1 MEGVVMQDKTIDEMI
16 KEIQEQYNIVGRD
29 GELRKG
35 LAAKLASRHIL
46 LEGDV
51 GVGKTT
57 LANAIASYF
66 TQDLERVD
74 GDERYSSAKLVG
86 HFDPPMVIE
95 KGYSWD
101 SFVTGPLTK
110 AMQNGAILFL
120 NELNRMPEGT
130 QNVLLGAM
138 DEGTIIIPKLGD
150 VSAKEGFFIISAMNP
165 AELVATTPLSEALR
179 DRFVWIRLQYQPEE
193 EEQNIV
199 RVRTGI
205 KDEKIVK
212 MAVKIIRQTRDWPDL
227 RRGSS
232 IRGAIDLAAIIRFL
246 EVNDMES
253 WIDGSIM
260 ALATKIELEDG
271 VESLIEDVIK
281 SIVVSTFK
289 DTDFF

>member
-1 MEGVVMQDKTIDEMI
+1 
-16 KEIQEQYNIVGRD
+16 
-29 GELRKG
+29 
-35 LAAKLASRHIL
+35 
-46 LEGDV
+46 
-51 GVGKTT
+51 
-57 LANAIASYF
+57 
-66 TQDLERVD
+66 
-74 GDERYSSAKLVG
+74 
-86 HFDPPMVIE
+86 
-95 KGYSWD
+95 
-101 SFVTGPLTK
+101 
-110 AMQNGAILFL
+110 
-120 NELNRMPEGT
+120 
-130 QNVLLGAM
+130 
-138 DEGTIIIPKLGD
+138 
-150 VSAKEGFFIISAMNP
+150 
-165 AELVATTPLSEALR
+165 
-179 DRFVWIRLQYQPEE
+179 EE

>member
-1 MEGVVMQDKTIDEMI
+1 MQDKTISEMI
-16 KEIQEQYNIVGRD
+16 KEIQEQFNIVGRTV
-29 GELRKG
+29 ELKKC
-35 LAAKLASRHIL
+35 LAAKLANRHIL

-57 LANAIASYF
+57 LAHAIASYF

-74 GDERYSSAKLVG
+74 GDERYSSSKLVG

-95 KGYSWD
+95 KGYDWD

-110 AMQNGAILFL
+110 AMQKGSILFL

-150 VSAKEGFFIISAMNP
+150 VKAEEGFFIISAMNP

-179 DRFVWIRLQYQPEE
+179 DRFVWIRLEYQSEE

-205 KDEKIVK
+205 KDEKIIK

-232 IRGAIDLAAIIRFL
+232 IRGAIDLASIILFL
-246 EVNDMES
+246 EANEIES
-253 WIDGSIM
+253 WIDSSIM
-260 ALATKIELEDG
+260 SLATKIELEDG
-271 VESLIEDVIK
+271 VESLVEDVIK
-281 SIVVSTFK
+281 NIVTTTFK
-289 DTDFF
+289 DMDFF

>member
-1 MEGVVMQDKTIDEMI
+1 MEGVIMQDKTIEEMI
-16 KEIQEQYNIVGRD
+16 EEIQEQYNIVGRAV
-29 GELRKG
+29 ELRKA
-35 LAAKLASRHIL
+35 LAAKLANRHIL

-57 LANAIASYF
+57 LAHAIASYF
-66 TQDLERVD
+66 TQNLERVD
-74 GDERYSSAKLVG
+74 GDERYSSSKLVG

-110 AMQNGAILFL
+110 AMQQGAILFL

-138 DEGTIIIPKLGD
+138 DEGVIIIPKLGD
-150 VSAKEGFFIISAMNP
+150 VDAKEGFFIISAMNP

-179 DRFVWIRLQYQPEE
+179 DRFVWIRLEYQSEE
-193 EEQNIV
+193 EEENIV

-205 KDEKIVK
+205 NDDKITK
-212 MAVKIIRQTRDWPDL
+212 MAVRIVRQTRDWPDL

-232 IRGAIDLAAIIRFL
+232 IRGAIDLASIIRFL

-253 WIDGSIM
+253 WIDSSIM

-271 VESLIEDVIK
+271 VESQIEDVVK
-281 SIVVSTFK
+281 SIVVSAFK